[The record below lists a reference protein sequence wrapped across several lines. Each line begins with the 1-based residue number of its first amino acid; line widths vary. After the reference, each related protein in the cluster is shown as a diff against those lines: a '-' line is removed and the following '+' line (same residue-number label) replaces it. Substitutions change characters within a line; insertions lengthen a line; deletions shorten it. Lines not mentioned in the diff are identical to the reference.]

1 MKKTISLFFCLI
13 VLNVSNI
20 FAYDSNPDS
29 YSTFFSIKYDI
40 PLYNHQEKKE
50 LPHESEPFL
59 NLGIAYKP
67 SVIPILFEIDMLSI
81 TGKNIPVVLGFSADY
96 LFGNWPKINYY
107 VNGYLGLGAGI
118 DVYPTHS
125 FLSTGPRI
133 VTGIH
138 FDISPF
144 FLIFEP
150 SAAKINLEFVY
161 MPSYKMNT
169 KNNIS
174 TIDPLNFKI
183 NFGLSLVFE
192 GKTPVRKNNKEK
204 SKKKDV
210 TTELVRAPR
219 SYIIDP
225 ADAINTIKFTK
236 DTNDYYPSITAKLNM
251 WNFFGN
257 DRPLAKDKIK
267 LFCKVTSD
275 IDIPSLWCVLFYSD
289 DDTKDYKVFGRKNFE
304 NIKAGIPFIIEK
316 DIFVTTDS
324 LTDFFLEFSYKYD
337 PNANPATLTFEKI
350 TDTTDTRE

>member
-13 VLNVSNI
+13 VLNVSSI

-81 TGKNIPVVLGFSADY
+81 TGKNFPVVLGFSADY
-96 LFGNWPKINYY
+96 LFGNWPKDNDYI
-107 VNGYLGLGAGI
+107 NGYLGLGAGI
-118 DVYPTHS
+118 DVYPTQS

-150 SAAKINLEFVY
+150 SATKINLEFVY

-183 NFGLSLVFE
+183 NFGLSFVFE
-192 GKTPVRKNNKEK
+192 GKSPVRKNDNNTLID
-204 SKKKDV
+204 SV
-210 TTELVRAPR
+210 NATTN
-219 SYIIDP
+219 SIS
-225 ADAINTIKFTK
+225 FTHGIYF
-236 DTNDYYPSITAKLNM
+236 NAYCGEINM
-251 WNFFGN
+251 WSLYEHKMLAVDTEGN
-257 DRPLAKDKIK
+257 RNKYTYIHSKI
-267 LFCKVTSD
+267 TSD
-275 IDIPSLWCVLFYSD
+275 IDIPYLRCEAIGPNGYTAHSSSY
-289 DDTKDYKVFGRKNFE
+289 KD
-304 NIKAGIPFIIEK
+304 IKAGIPFIIEYIAIPNK
-316 DIFVTTDS
+316 KS
-324 LTDFFLEFSYKYD
+324 LKKESLFFSYDLDDNYD
-337 PNANPATLTFEKI
+337 KVGKPATFTFEEI
-350 TDTTDTRE
+350 TDTTDSNK